1 MKAIIASLSIVFL
14 LISSTFVQATDIREI
29 YLVRHAEKQ
38 SDGTSNPALTKAGKQ
53 RAENLAKQ
61 LEKMNI
67 TTIYSTNYKRTMETA
82 MPLAVVLGIEIKQYN
97 PRALADFAKQLMT
110 EKDNVLV
117 VGHSNTTPELTVLLG
132 GDAYG
137 GMDESVYDR
146 LYLLQLS
153 DGKVTTTLLKTT
165 SSSASQ

>member
-1 MKAIIASLSIVFL
+1 
-14 LISSTFVQATDIREI
+14 
-29 YLVRHAEKQ
+29 
-38 SDGTSNPALTKAGKQ
+38 
-53 RAENLAKQ
+53 
-61 LEKMNI
+61 
-67 TTIYSTNYKRTMETA
+67 

-117 VGHSNTTPELTVLLG
+117 VGHSNRTPELTVLLG